1 MFRSE
6 EIAAEIEDLADWG
19 ACRISYFSGFSKTL
33 RKSSPKLRGPGL
45 TPQNLRAELSSN
57 GSARAFQ
64 GPGSQPHLSDKTP
77 KFSGPE
83 VCTQQTLG
91 VRHSV
96 SQAAQ
101 QPQRTSSVSPH
112 QRISPAASSCDR
124 AALLCNLHFDYGVEQ
139 AYSAAA
145 RVQPRR
151 SSQGAL
157 FLWIPSGI
165 WLHGVSK
172 RLEAPPAVP
181 LERVDRYPFFSKLL
195 SKKDPEMKSKR
206 YYDTHTVKKLTEAQ
220 PESRQV
226 HFMERAMDSPA
237 PNLDISVIRQLHT
250 KQSFVKFQ
258 EIISFQFL
266 DRVVG
271 ISVASQRQAFHRAV
285 IDVDG
290 CSPCCGSTTSV
301 GNGPGSAVD
310 GLEVQQEQCSRD
322 WCYRCGS
329 SQEESEH
336 VELKEIEGS
345 ELKEIEGLEQL
356 EG

>member
-1 MFRSE
+1 MVVFCGDIQTRVVFRSE
-6 EIAAEIEDLADWG
+6 ETEDLADWG
-19 ACRISYFSGFSKTL
+19 ACRISYFSGFRKTR

-45 TPQNLRAELSSN
+45 TPQNLRAELTSNGSDPELRGDGLTPQNLHAGLPSN
-57 GSARAFQ
+57 GSAQAFQ
-64 GPGSQPHLSDKTP
+64 GPGSEQHLSGETS

-101 QPQRTSSVSPH
+101 QPQQTSSVSPH
-112 QRISPAASSCDR
+112 QRISPTASSCDR
-124 AALLCNLHFDYGVEQ
+124 AALLCDLHFDYGVEQ

-145 RVQPRR
+145 RVHPRR

-165 WLHGVSK
+165 RFHGVSK

-195 SKKDPEMKSKR
+195 SKKGPVMKSKR

-220 PESRQV
+220 PESPQV

-237 PNLDISVIRQLHT
+237 PNLDPS
-250 KQSFVKFQ
+250 
-258 EIISFQFL
+258 
-266 DRVVG
+266 G
-271 ISVASQRQAFHRAV
+271 
-285 IDVDG
+285 
-290 CSPCCGSTTSV
+290 
-301 GNGPGSAVD
+301 
-310 GLEVQQEQCSRD
+310 
-322 WCYRCGS
+322 
-329 SQEESEH
+329 
-336 VELKEIEGS
+336 
-345 ELKEIEGLEQL
+345 
-356 EG
+356 